1 MAYLMGFSTT
11 FFVWSSKTQAE
22 NVSFNNNTLV
32 KGINI
37 YTLNIM
43 YVIAMKAQ
51 RTVTIDHEVDEELR
65 QRTHI
70 NVSALINEL
79 LKNYLEENKT

>member
-1 MAYLMGFSTT
+1 
-11 FFVWSSKTQAE
+11 
-22 NVSFNNNTLV
+22 
-32 KGINI
+32 
-37 YTLNIM
+37 M